1 MAVQTQ
7 IQVRRGTAS
16 SWTSTNP
23 TLAAGELGFETDTGK
38 FKIGTGAA
46 TWTSLTYAGGGQNTL
61 TTYQY
66 TATSGQTTFSGVDS
80 NGNTLSYTVGN
91 IQVYLNGVLL
101 VNTAEYTATS
111 GTSIVLGTGA
121 VTGDSLTVTSL
132 GAFTVSS
139 DIPKSTLTAKG
150 SIVTATAGSTP
161 ANLSVGA
168 NGTVLTA
175 DSAETSGLKW
185 ATPAAGGLTLIS
197 EQVASANSAIDFN
210 SIPGTYKQLILVWS
224 GIVHSDIASSFD
236 IRLNNS
242 ASSVYNVQFSSVSNS
257 TASTGFYSNT
267 YLGEYTLGRRANDA
281 NIYRNSNGF
290 LTIDNYASSTRAK
303 PYITTYAFYNAD
315 ATTRNTFTIN
325 GVFNSTTAVT
335 SLNIFR
341 TEGTGTFTNTANTS
355 IRLYGLS

>member
-185 ATPAAGGLTLIS
+185 ATPAGGKVLQVVQGTTTTQTTIASTSDTDTGITATITPSSATSKVLVIVNGLFQSYRGSLASNQQSVKGKILRGATTIVSNNNDYISTFVAGGTFELNFKGPYAQTYLDS
-197 EQVASANSAIDFN
+197 PATTTATTYKVQSAVETTANSGAVYWQYN
-210 SIPGTYKQLILVWS
+210 SSL
-224 GIVHSDIASSFD
+224 
-236 IRLNNS
+236 
-242 ASSVYNVQFSSVSNS
+242 S
-257 TASTGFYSNT
+257 TI
-267 YLGEYTLGRRANDA
+267 TLLEIGA
-281 NIYRNSNGF
+281 
-290 LTIDNYASSTRAK
+290 
-303 PYITTYAFYNAD
+303 
-315 ATTRNTFTIN
+315 
-325 GVFNSTTAVT
+325 
-335 SLNIFR
+335 
-341 TEGTGTFTNTANTS
+341 
-355 IRLYGLS
+355 

>member
-38 FKIGTGAA
+38 FKIGTGSG
-46 TWTSLTYAGGGQNTL
+46 TWTSLAYAGGGQNTL

-161 ANLSVGA
+161 ANLSVGS
-168 NGTVLTA
+168 NGQYLSA
-175 DSAETSGLKW
+175 DSTASTGLAW
-185 ATPAAGGLTLIS
+185 ATPSAGGMTLIS
-197 EQVASANSAIDFN
+197 ETVASANSSIN
-210 SIPGTYKQLILVWS
+210 LTSIPQTHKQLLLIWS
-224 GIVHSDIASSFD
+224 GLYPNA
-236 IRLNNS
+236 
-242 ASSVYNVQFSSVSNS
+242 ASSVFSIRFNNNS
-257 TASTGFYSNT
+257 TAGVYEGMLTPISAPAAFSSDAADDGTNGGLFGYQTVSTST
-267 YLGEYTLGRRANDA
+267 DA
-281 NIYRNSNGF
+281 HRQVMGV
-290 LTIDNYASSTRAK
+290 LMIDNYAS
-303 PYITTYAFYNAD
+303 
-315 ATTRNTFTIN
+315 
-325 GVFNSTTAVT
+325 T
-335 SLNIFR
+335 SKYKNVKWKCISRYKLKILMCLKLMDFSNQ
-341 TEGTGTFTNTANTS
+341 
-355 IRLYGLS
+355 LLQLLL

>member
-38 FKIGTGAA
+38 FKIGTGSG
-46 TWTSLTYAGGGQNTL
+46 TWTSLAYAGGGQNTL

-175 DSAETSGLKW
+175 DSAEASGLKW
-185 ATPAAGGLTLIS
+185 ATPSSGGMTLLSTTTLSTNSTTIS
-197 EQVASANSAIDFN
+197 AISGSYKNLYVVGRAIYSSAND
-210 SIPGTYKQLILVWS
+210 
-224 GIVHSDIASSFD
+224 
-236 IRLNNS
+236 
-242 ASSVYNVQFSSVSNS
+242 NVQFRLNS
-257 TASTGFYSNT
+257 DTGS
-267 YLGEYTLGRRANDA
+267 
-281 NIYRNSNGF
+281 
-290 LTIDNYASSTRAK
+290 NYAWSRIRVTGSTVTGANATGNTSIDLMEINTGSAWNTAGYFELLIPR
-303 PYITTYAFYNAD
+303 YIESEIKAVWFRSLGSGTSARKVDWTQ
-315 ATTRNTFTIN
+315 
-325 GVFNSTTAVT
+325 GSFNSTSAISAIT
-335 SLNIFR
+335 IFNE
-341 TEGTGTFTNTANTS
+341 TGGTTFSGGTVYV
-355 IRLYGLS
+355 YGVS

>member
-101 VNTAEYTATS
+101 VNTAEYTATN

-185 ATPAAGGLTLIS
+185 GTVSAGADWSLLNAGGTALTG
-197 EQVASANSAIDFN
+197 ASTI
-210 SIPGTYKQLILVWS
+210 TVS
-224 GIVHSDIASSFD
+224 GISGKDKIYVLIENATTGTGSSNISVRVNSDSGGNYVQNGFRNEMASS
-236 IRLNNS
+236 
-242 ASSVYNVQFSSVSNS
+242 YNVNAFAAQFSSAATEISVATTGGSGVVAMANVNFTGCNASGVKQWSCSGSGNQTAGLRQMHRSGVYTGSSTISSVSVLADYNF
-257 TASTGFYSNT
+257 TG
-267 YLGEYTLGRRANDA
+267 G
-281 NIYRNSNGF
+281 NIYV
-290 LTIDNYASSTRAK
+290 Y
-303 PYITTYAFYNAD
+303 
-315 ATTRNTFTIN
+315 
-325 GVFNSTTAVT
+325 T
-335 SLNIFR
+335 S
-341 TEGTGTFTNTANTS
+341 A
-355 IRLYGLS
+355 

>member
-101 VNTAEYTATS
+101 VDTAEYTATS

-185 ATPAAGGLTLIS
+185 ATPASGGMTLIS
-197 EQVASANSAIDFN
+197 TTTLSGATTTLS
-210 SIPGTYKQLILVWS
+210 SIPQTYNSLFLIIS
-224 GIVHSDIASSFD
+224 GVTANTGDEQ
-236 IRLNNS
+236 IRVMLNNS
-242 ASSVYNVQFSSVSNS
+242 TNAASIAFQYNATNGQ
-257 TASTGFYSNT
+257 TANGRIELSRD
-267 YLGEYTLGRRANDA
+267 YTTRTDDDNAWSLR
-281 NIYRNSNGF
+281 
-290 LTIDNYASSTRAK
+290 IDNYTSTTQFK
-303 PYITTYAFYNAD
+303 PINYYGRYVAAPPANQTINAGGAFTDVTAITSIVFDYGGT
-315 ATTRNTFTIN
+315 NTFA
-325 GVFNSTTAVT
+325 G
-335 SLNIFR
+335 
-341 TEGTGTFTNTANTS
+341 GTVL
-355 IRLYGLS
+355 LYGVK

>member
-185 ATPAAGGLTLIS
+185 ATPAGGKVL
-197 EQVASANSAIDFN
+197 QVVQATSTSSTTNTSTGSYVDTNLSVSITPSSATSKVWIVANYFGGIYGSANHVSGQHRLIKGASTSLVVTITRIQASPASSELRSTIPVNLVYLDSPATTS
-210 SIPGTYKQLILVWS
+210 SITYK
-224 GIVHSDIASSFD
+224 
-236 IRLNNS
+236 
-242 ASSVYNVQFSSVSNS
+242 VQIKAEFGTGASVSAVDDS
-257 TASTGFYSNT
+257 C
-267 YLGEYTLGRRANDA
+267 LG
-281 NIYRNSNGF
+281 S
-290 LTIDNYASSTRAK
+290 
-303 PYITTYAFYNAD
+303 ITVWEIGA
-315 ATTRNTFTIN
+315 
-325 GVFNSTTAVT
+325 
-335 SLNIFR
+335 
-341 TEGTGTFTNTANTS
+341 
-355 IRLYGLS
+355 

>member
-38 FKIGTGAA
+38 FKIGTGSA

-66 TATSGQTTFSGVDS
+66 TATSGQTTFSGADS

-101 VNTAEYTATS
+101 VNTADYTATN
-111 GTSIVLGTGA
+111 GTSVVLGTGA
-121 VTGDSLTVTSL
+121 VTDDSLTVISL
-132 GAFTVSS
+132 GSFTVSS

-168 NGTVLTA
+168 DGTVLTA
-175 DSAETSGLKW
+175 DSAEASGLKW
-185 ATPAAGGLTLIS
+185 ATPSSGGMTLIS
-197 EQVASANSAIDFN
+197 TTTLSGSSVTLSSIPTTYNKLYVVLTGATWGTDTDTIFFQPNNLTTNYGIVTRNKNGTTSNDSLANEAITQRENILRTSVNNVHILEIQNYASASYFKAFRYYGYFEYSTTLPMAFTVAGGIRTNSAIT
-210 SIPGTYKQLILVWS
+210 SLV
-224 GIVHSDIASSFD
+224 IK
-236 IRLNNS
+236 
-242 ASSVYNVQFSSVSNS
+242 
-257 TASTGFYSNT
+257 T
-267 YLGEYTLGRRANDA
+267 
-281 NIYRNSNGF
+281 SNG
-290 LTIDNYASSTRAK
+290 Y
-303 PYITTYAFYNAD
+303 
-315 ATTRNTFTIN
+315 TFSA
-325 GVFNSTTAVT
+325 GQV
-335 SLNIFR
+335 L
-341 TEGTGTFTNTANTS
+341 
-355 IRLYGLS
+355 LYGEK

>member
-185 ATPAAGGLTLIS
+185 ATPSAGGMTLIS
-197 EQVASANSAIDFN
+197 TTSLTGSTTSLTSISGSYTDLILILTDIYCSSINDLVLSFN
-210 SIPGTYKQLILVWS
+210 SDTTTANYNATYTRTYTGNTIQFVADYGTAAYVFAGVS
-224 GIVHSDIASSFD
+224 GNSST
-236 IRLNNS
+236 S
-242 ASSVYNVQFSSVSNS
+242 AERH
-257 TASTGFYSNT
+257 YS
-267 YLGEYTLGRRANDA
+267 YHKFPR
-281 NIYRNSNGF
+281 
-290 LTIDNYASSTRAK
+290 YASSGSK
-303 PYITTYAFYNAD
+303 QIIGNAV
-315 ATTRNTFTIN
+315 AQ
-325 GVFNSTTAVT
+325 NS
-335 SLNIFR
+335 SNKNIFN
-341 TEGTGTFTNTANTS
+341 TQGIYFGGSAISQIDIKTTGGTFSAGTAY
-355 IRLYGLS
+355 LYGVN

>member
-185 ATPAAGGLTLIS
+185 AAASSGALVLVKRSTFSNVANTGTTFDNVFTSTYKAYKVIIEELYAGTAANDGILEMLYSGTVMNEYYGASGGAQQSSATFVNIQNAGSAQFTFVDSIGVSTSPTLANFLFTGVGGS
-197 EQVASANSAIDFN
+197 SREAQMTGTAHESASAIARFCGFN
-210 SIPGTYKQLILVWS
+210 VG
-224 GIVHSDIASSFD
+224 
-236 IRLNNS
+236 
-242 ASSVYNVQFSSVSNS
+242 SN
-257 TASTGFYSNT
+257 AYTGFRLRS
-267 YLGEYTLGRRANDA
+267 
-281 NIYRNSNGF
+281 
-290 LTIDNYASSTRAK
+290 SST
-303 PYITTYAFYNAD
+303 N
-315 ATTRNTFTIN
+315 
-325 GVFNSTTAVT
+325 V
-335 SLNIFR
+335 
-341 TEGTGTFTNTANTS
+341 TGTVAV
-355 IRLYGLS
+355 YGLATA